1 MDTTPDNS
9 LAVVDLQ
16 AELTRRLLGTE
27 ARHPRLSWRLES
39 DGTDVVQQSYRIRVA
54 AEPGDLVNDDAL
66 LWDSGT
72 VASDATFDVRYGGPA
87 LSSMQ
92 RIWWDVTVTDGSGR
106 VARSGPTWTEAGLM
120 SPDDWRARWIEA
132 EDENAAADRAAGL
145 AWIWSDAPLDPRLH
159 AFRLDFDVPDDVVGA
174 DILVAGKDELA
185 GVWVNG
191 AGTALPQP
199 EYWGTL
205 RAIDASLRPGRNS
218 ACIAVLA
225 ETAGFW
231 PPDGGAMA
239 ALIRIH
245 RADGTT
251 VRRVSGPDWRVLA
264 DPPVDWHAPG
274 FDASEWPRAGASG
287 ARALG
292 DPRPAEPALRLRT
305 EFEARDG
312 VTGARLYAT
321 ALGAFEARINGQ
333 AVSDTVLSPE
343 ISVAGRHV
351 LYQCVDVGHLVEA
364 GRNALAVTVADGFYA
379 SAFGWR
385 MERYSLGPAPRRLR
399 MQLRLDYADGSSDW
413 VTTGPGWRIGPSPVT
428 AADIYGGETVDAR
441 LDVDGWDRAGFDDA
455 GWREVREAD
464 APGARLVA
472 LTSPPLRP
480 RRHLRAQ
487 SITEPVP
494 GRFVLD
500 FGQNVS
506 GWARLRAN
514 GNAGTRIRLRFAEIL
529 LPDGT
534 VDQSNLR
541 RADAT
546 DTFILRGDGSD
557 EVFEPRFTYHGFR
570 YVEVEG
576 YPGTLSADDVEA
588 ITVYSDC
595 RETGTME
602 FDSPLLAQV
611 WQNAFWSQRANFF
624 GVPTDCP
631 QRDERMGWMGDIQ
644 VFLDAAAFNMEV
656 DPFIRRFLREAR
668 AAQFADGGYPIVV
681 PAPTSFPEVVTA
693 GWSEAGVILPWGLWQ
708 RYGDTAVIDENW
720 DAMER
725 WMDFVARN
733 NEDYVWR
740 NDRGLDLGDWL
751 SVDARVPDEETT
763 PRILCATAYWAYCAT
778 LMAEMA
784 AATGR
789 DADAVRY
796 RETFAR
802 IRDAFA
808 DELVTGE
815 GVAGNGSQTS
825 QVLALYM
832 NLVPEALRPKAA
844 RVLAEEIAGRG
855 MKVSTGFL
863 GTPYL
868 LDVLADEG
876 EIDTVRELLLQTGY
890 PSWGYMASSGATTVW
905 ERWNSDVGDIAMNS
919 YNHYALGAVIGFYY
933 RRLAGIAPAAPGFR
947 RIAVRPLWIPGIGAV
962 SARYDACVGTIATR
976 VDGDEDGLA
985 LLDLTVPP
993 NCSADVELPGDVE
1006 WQLGG
1011 AAIPRDAGTTAGLL
1025 RVRVGSGDHQFRRQG
1040 ESR

>member
-1 MDTTPDNS
+1 MDTTRDNG
-9 LAVVDLQ
+9 LAVVDLRS
-16 AELTRRLLGTE
+16 ELTRDLLGTE
-27 ARHPRLSWRLES
+27 VAHPRLSWRVEATGS
-39 DGTDVVQQSYRIRVA
+39 DVVQQSYRIRVA
-54 AEPGDLVNDDAL
+54 TDVQALDDDEAL
-66 LWDSGT
+66 LWDSGAVT
-72 VASDATFDVRYGGPA
+72 SPATFDIRYGGPG
-87 LSSMQ
+87 LTSMQ
-92 RIWWDVTVTDGSGR
+92 RIWWDVTVTDGAGR
-106 VARSGPTWTEAGLM
+106 VARSEPAWTEAGLL
-120 SPDDWRARWIEA
+120 SETDWRGQWIEV
-132 EDENAAADRAAGL
+132 EDELAAADRAAGL
-145 AWIWSDAPLDPRLH
+145 SWIWSDTPLDPRLH
-159 AFRLDFDVPDDVVGA
+159 AFRLDFDAPTDTVRADV
-174 DILVAGKDELA
+174 LVAGKDQLA

-191 AGTALPQP
+191 NEADLPQP

-205 RAIDASLRPGRNS
+205 RSIDAELTPGRNS
-218 ACIAVLA
+218 ICVAVLA

-239 ALIRIH
+239 ALIRLH
-245 RADGTT
+245 RANGAVD
-251 VRRVSGPDWRVLA
+251 RIVSSTDWRVLP
-264 DPPVDWHAPG
+264 DPPDGWQAPD
-274 FDASEWPRAGASG
+274 FDASSWTVASASG
-287 ARALG
+287 ARSLG

-305 EFEARDG
+305 EFEARG
-312 VTGARLYAT
+312 EVAGARLYAT

-333 AVSDTVLSPE
+333 AVSNAVLSPE
-343 ISVAGRHV
+343 ISVADCHV
-351 LYQCVDVGHLVEA
+351 LYQCYDVGHLVGA
-364 GRNALAVTVADGFYA
+364 GRNALGVTVADGFYA

-385 MERYSLGPAPRRLR
+385 MERYCLGPAPRRLLA
-399 MQLRLDYADGSSDW
+399 QLRIDYADGTSEWVATDSDW
-413 VTTGPGWRIGPSPVT
+413 RMGPSPVT
-428 AADIYGGETVDAR
+428 SADIYGGETFDAR
-441 LDVDGWDRAGFDDA
+441 RDEAGWDQPGFDDA
-455 GWREVREAD
+455 HWRKARQGI
-464 APGARLVA
+464 APQARLVA

-480 RRHLRAQ
+480 RRSLRAET
-487 SITEPVP
+487 ITEPVP
-494 GRFVLD
+494 GRFVFD

-506 GWARLRAN
+506 GWARVRAK
-514 GNAGTRIRLRFAEIL
+514 GEAGTPVHLRFAEIL

-541 RADAT
+541 RADAA
-546 DTFILRGDGSD
+546 DTFILRGDAAG

-576 YPGTLSADDVEA
+576 YPGAPTADDVEA

-595 RETGTME
+595 RETGNMT

-681 PAPTSFPEVVTA
+681 PAPKSFPEVVTA

-720 DAMER
+720 DAMQR
-725 WMDFVARN
+725 WMDYVARN
-733 NEDYVWR
+733 NPDFVWR
-740 NDRGLDLGDWL
+740 HDRGLDLGDWL

-763 PRILCATAYWAYCAT
+763 PRLLCATAYWAYCAR
-778 LMAEMA
+778 LMADMA

-789 DADAVRY
+789 DSDAARY
-796 RETFAR
+796 HETLAR
-802 IRDAFA
+802 IREAFA
-808 DELVTGE
+808 AELVSDD

-832 NLVPEALRPKAA
+832 DLVPSALRPKAA
-844 RVLAEEIAGRG
+844 RVLAREIAGRG

-947 RIAVRPLWIPGIGAV
+947 RISVRPLFIPGVGGV

-976 VDGDEDGLA
+976 VDGDDDGLA
-985 LLDLTVPP
+985 VLDLTVPP
-993 NCSADVELPGDVE
+993 NCTADVELPGGFD
-1006 WQLGG
+1006 WRLGG
-1011 AAIPRDAGTTAGLL
+1011 AAIPRDAGESAGTL
-1025 RVRVGSGDHQFRRQG
+1025 RVQVGSGDHQFRRQ
-1040 ESR
+1040 EKA